1 MEPTASCPTAGTLP
15 LCITISGPKL
25 PFKLTA
31 SAMVTSPNG
40 KGVIVIGGYN
50 DSEYKYSNIL
60 LELCGN
66 CLKNMKWVQLEQTLQ
81 VPRSGHVAFQ
91 IPNYLTTVG
100 EI

>member
-1 MEPTASCPTAGTLP
+1 MLNLAQDWSLNSNITWTTMPRLPIGISHGTMA
-15 LCITISGPKL
+15 IVNN
-25 PFKLTA
+25 A
-31 SAMVTSPNG
+31 
-40 KGVIVIGGYN
+40 VIVIGGYN